1 MQVGYYKNLTELIE
15 HAVDSNDG
23 RQATI
28 VAHSLGCL
36 VSLYFITQQPSEWLQ
51 KHVISFV
58 AISAPWA
65 GSITALKGKSNAHA
79 LTLLASLRSHF
90 NICMLL
96 AHLGQL
102 CMSCV
107 CSPLNLYIHSDG
119 CFHFPPEPQQ
129 YVQAMP

>member
-1 MQVGYYKNLTELIE
+1 MRKRLLHWGTSSLCGVLRLTECDAAVQVGYYKNLTDLIE

-51 KHVISFV
+51 KHVNSFV

-65 GSITALKGKSNAHA
+65 GSITALKGEPSAHA
-79 LTLLASLRSHF
+79 
-90 NICMLL
+90 
-96 AHLGQL
+96 
-102 CMSCV
+102 
-107 CSPLNLYIHSDG
+107 
-119 CFHFPPEPQQ
+119 
-129 YVQAMP
+129 